1 MIKINLV
8 AETPA
13 AASSIQ
19 VERPKFSLGAKQGD
33 IILLI
38 VLALGLIVVG
48 TQWFL
53 LTSKRSDLKEIEN
66 ERRRERDELMVYIKK
81 VEELEARRELLR
93 HKINVINELKRN
105 QQGPVRILDEVSR
118 ALPELVWLGSLKLV
132 GNSVQLSGSAM
143 DENAVAN
150 YISNLDASP
159 FFDEPV
165 LKNLSRARGDTFGF
179 SLTFAFN
186 NAPPEIEAAEDSQAA
201 SSGR

>member
-13 AASSIQ
+13 AATVQ
-19 VERPKFSLGAKQGD
+19 AERPQFSLGAKQGD

-38 VLALGLIVVG
+38 VLALALVVVG
-48 TQWFL
+48 TQWLL
-53 LTSKRSDLKEIEN
+53 LTNKRSDLRTIEDQ
-66 ERRRERDELMVYIKK
+66 RRRERDELLVYIKK
-81 VEELEARRELLR
+81 VEELEARREMLR

-118 ALPELVWLGSLKLV
+118 ALPELVWLGSLKLKANNV
-132 GNSVQLSGSAM
+132 ELGGTAM

-165 LKNLSRARGDTFGF
+165 LKNLSRGRGDTFGF

-186 NAPPEIEAAEDSQAA
+186 NAPPEIEAAGDSQAA
-201 SSGR
+201 SSGQ

>member
-13 AASSIQ
+13 AASIQ
-19 VERPKFSLGAKQGD
+19 AERPQFSLGAKQGD

-53 LTSKRSDLKEIEN
+53 LTSKRSELREVERQ
-66 ERRRERDELMVYIKK
+66 RRRERDELLVYIKK
-81 VEELEARRELLR
+81 VEELEARREALR

-105 QQGPVRILDEVSR
+105 QRGPVRILDEVSR
-118 ALPELVWLGSLKLV
+118 ALPELVWLTKMVLK
-132 GNSVQLSGSAM
+132 GNSVELSGNAM

-150 YISNLDASP
+150 YISNIDASP

-165 LKNLSRARGDTFGF
+165 LKNLARGRGDTFSFGM
-179 SLTFAFN
+179 TFVFN
-186 NAPPEIEAAEDSQAA
+186 NAPPEIEAAEGSQGA
-201 SSGR
+201 SSGQ

>member
-13 AASSIQ
+13 ASSVQ
-19 VERPKFSLGAKQGD
+19 AERPQFSLGAKQGD

-38 VLALGLIVVG
+38 VLVLGLVVVG

-53 LTSKRSDLKEIEN
+53 LTSKRSDLQEIEN
-66 ERRRERDELMVYIKK
+66 QRRLERDELLVYIKK
-81 VEELEARRELLR
+81 VEELEARREALR

-105 QQGPVRILDEVSR
+105 QRGPVRILDEVSR
-118 ALPELVWLGSLKLV
+118 ALPELVWLGNLKLV
-132 GNSVQLSGSAM
+132 GNNVEISGSAM

-165 LKNLSRARGDTFGF
+165 LRNLSRARGDTFSF
-179 SLTFAFN
+179 SLGFAFN
-186 NAPPEIEAAEDSQAA
+186 NAPPEIEAVEDSQAA
-201 SSGR
+201 SSGQ

>member
-13 AASSIQ
+13 AASIQ
-19 VERPKFSLGAKQGD
+19 AERPQFSLGAKQGD

-38 VLALGLIVVG
+38 VLALGLLVVG

-53 LTSKRSDLKEIEN
+53 LTSKRSDLREVEN
-66 ERRRERDELMVYIKK
+66 QRRRERDELLVYIKK
-81 VEELEARRELLR
+81 VEELEARREALR
-93 HKINVINELKRN
+93 SKINVINELKRN

-132 GNSVQLSGSAM
+132 GNNVELGGSAM

-159 FFDEPV
+159 FFDEPI
-165 LKNLSRARGDTFGF
+165 LKNLSRGRGDTFGF
-179 SLTFAFN
+179 SLSFKFN
-186 NAPPEIEAAEDSQAA
+186 NSPPEIEAAEDSQAA

>member
-13 AASSIQ
+13 AASIQ
-19 VERPKFSLGAKQGD
+19 AERPQFSLGAKQGD

-38 VLALGLIVVG
+38 VLALSLVVVG

-53 LTSKRSDLKEIEN
+53 LTSKRSELRQIEN
-66 ERRRERDELMVYIKK
+66 QRRRERDELLVYIKK
-81 VEELEARRELLR
+81 VEELEARREALR

-118 ALPELVWLGSLKLV
+118 ALPELVWLGKLTLK
-132 GNSVQLSGSAM
+132 GNAVELSGSAM

-150 YISNLDASP
+150 YISNIDASP

-165 LKNLSRARGDTFGF
+165 LKNLTRGRGDTFGF

-186 NAPPEIEAAEDSQAA
+186 NAPPEIEAAEGSQAA
-201 SSGR
+201 SSGQ

>member
-13 AASSIQ
+13 AASIQ
-19 VERPKFSLGAKQGD
+19 RERPQFSLGAKQGD

-38 VLALGLIVVG
+38 VIAVSLVVVG

-53 LTSKRSDLKEIEN
+53 LTSKRSELREVEGQ
-66 ERRRERDELMVYIKK
+66 RRRERDELLVYIKK
-81 VEELEARRELLR
+81 VEELEARREALR

-118 ALPELVWLGSLKLV
+118 ALPELVWLTKLTLK
-132 GNSVQLSGSAM
+132 GNNVQVAGNAM

-150 YISNLDASP
+150 YISNIDASP

-165 LKNLSRARGDTFGF
+165 LKNLARGKGDTFGF
-179 SLTFAFN
+179 GLTFVFN
-186 NAPPEIEAAEDSQAA
+186 NAPPEIAAAGPKRLQDSK
-201 SSGR
+201 

>member
-13 AASSIQ
+13 AASIQ
-19 VERPKFSLGAKQGD
+19 AERPQFSLGAKQGD

-38 VLALGLIVVG
+38 VLALALVVVG

-53 LTSKRSDLKEIEN
+53 LTSKRSDLREIEN
-66 ERRRERDELMVYIKK
+66 QRRRERDELLVYIKK
-81 VEELEARRELLR
+81 VEELEARREALR

-118 ALPELVWLGSLKLV
+118 ALPELVWLGKLTLK
-132 GNSVQLSGSAM
+132 GNGVELAGSAM

-150 YISNLDASP
+150 YISNIDASP

-165 LKNLSRARGDTFGF
+165 LKNLSRGRGDTFGF
-179 SLTFAFN
+179 SLTFTFN
-186 NAPPEIEAAEDSQAA
+186 NAPPEIEAAEGSQAA
-201 SSGR
+201 SSGQ

>member
-13 AASSIQ
+13 AAAIQ
-19 VERPKFSLGAKQGD
+19 AERPQFSLGAKQGD

-53 LTSKRSDLKEIEN
+53 LTSKRSELREVERQ
-66 ERRRERDELMVYIKK
+66 RRRERDELLVYIKK
-81 VEELEARRELLR
+81 VEELEARREALR

-105 QQGPVRILDEVSR
+105 QRGPVRILDEVSR
-118 ALPELVWLGSLKLV
+118 ALPELVWLTKMVLK
-132 GNSVQLSGSAM
+132 GNNVEISGNAM

-150 YISNLDASP
+150 YISNIDASP

-165 LKNLSRARGDTFGF
+165 LKNLARGRGDTFSFGM
-179 SLTFAFN
+179 TFVFN
-186 NAPPEIEAAEDSQAA
+186 NAPPEIEAAEGSQGA
-201 SSGR
+201 SSGQ

>member
-13 AASSIQ
+13 AASIQ
-19 VERPKFSLGAKQGD
+19 AERPQFSLG
-33 IILLI
+33 
-38 VLALGLIVVG
+38 
-48 TQWFL
+48 FL
-53 LTSKRSDLKEIEN
+53 LTSQRSELREVERQ
-66 ERRRERDELMVYIKK
+66 RRRERDELLVYIKK
-81 VEELEARRELLR
+81 VEQLEARREALR

-118 ALPELVWLGSLKLV
+118 ALPELVWLTKLTLK
-132 GNSVQLSGSAM
+132 GNEVAVSGNAM

-159 FFDEPV
+159 FFDEPL
-165 LKNLSRARGDTFGF
+165 LKNLARGRGDTFSFG
-179 SLTFAFN
+179 LTFVFN
-186 NAPPEIEAAEDSQAA
+186 SEPPEIEAAQDSQAA

>member
-13 AASSIQ
+13 AASIQ
-19 VERPKFSLGAKQGD
+19 AERPQFSLGAKQGD

-38 VLALGLIVVG
+38 VLALALVVVG

-53 LTSKRSDLKEIEN
+53 LTSKRSELREIEN
-66 ERRRERDELMVYIKK
+66 QRRRERDELLVYIKK
-81 VEELEARRELLR
+81 AEELEARREALR

-118 ALPELVWLGSLKLV
+118 ALPELVWLGKLTLK
-132 GNSVQLSGSAM
+132 GNAVELSGSAM

-150 YISNLDASP
+150 YISNIDASP

-165 LKNLSRARGDTFGF
+165 LKNLSRGRGDTFGF

-186 NAPPEIEAAEDSQAA
+186 NRELRSMRT
-201 SSGR
+201 GV

>member
-13 AASSIQ
+13 AASIQ
-19 VERPKFSLGAKQGD
+19 AERPQFSLGAKQGD

-38 VLALGLIVVG
+38 VLALALVVVG

-53 LTSKRSDLKEIEN
+53 LTAKRAELREIEN
-66 ERRRERDELMVYIKK
+66 QRRRERDELLVYIKK
-81 VEELEARRELLR
+81 VEELEARREALR

-118 ALPELVWLGSLKLV
+118 ALPELVWLGKLTLK
-132 GNSVQLSGSAM
+132 GNAVEISGSAM

-150 YISNLDASP
+150 YISNIDASP

-165 LKNLSRARGDTFGF
+165 LKNLSRGRGDTFGF

-186 NAPPEIEAAEDSQAA
+186 NAPPEIEAAEGSQAA
-201 SSGR
+201 SSGQ

>member
-13 AASSIQ
+13 AATIQ
-19 VERPKFSLGAKQGD
+19 AERPQFSLGAKQGD

-53 LTSKRSDLKEIEN
+53 LTSKRSELREVERQ
-66 ERRRERDELMVYIKK
+66 RRRERDELLVYIKK
-81 VEELEARRELLR
+81 VEELEARRDQLR

-105 QQGPVRILDEVSR
+105 QRGPVRILDEVSR
-118 ALPELVWLGSLKLV
+118 ALPELVWLTRLTLK
-132 GNSVQLSGSAM
+132 GNNVELGGNAM

-150 YISNLDASP
+150 YIANLDASP

-165 LKNLSRARGDTFGF
+165 LKNLSRARGDTFSFGM
-179 SLTFAFN
+179 TFVFN
-186 NAPPEIEAAEDSQAA
+186 NAPPEIAAAEGSQAA
-201 SSGR
+201 GSGQ

>member
-13 AASSIQ
+13 AASIQ
-19 VERPKFSLGAKQGD
+19 AERPQFSLGAKQGD

-38 VLALGLIVVG
+38 VLALALVVVG

-53 LTSKRSDLKEIEN
+53 LTSKRAELREIEN
-66 ERRRERDELMVYIKK
+66 QRRRERDELLVYIKK
-81 VEELEARRELLR
+81 VEELEARREALR

-118 ALPELVWLGSLKLV
+118 ALPELVWLGKLTLK
-132 GNSVQLSGSAM
+132 GNAVEISGSAM

-150 YISNLDASP
+150 YISNIDASP

-165 LKNLSRARGDTFGF
+165 LKNLSRGRGDTFGF

-186 NAPPEIEAAEDSQAA
+186 NAPPEIEAAEGSQAA
-201 SSGR
+201 SSGQ

>member
-13 AASSIQ
+13 AASIQ
-19 VERPKFSLGAKQGD
+19 AERPQFSLGAKQGD

-38 VLALGLIVVG
+38 VLALALVVVG

-53 LTSKRSDLKEIEN
+53 LTSKRSDLREIEN
-66 ERRRERDELMVYIKK
+66 QRRRERDELLVYIKK
-81 VEELEARRELLR
+81 VEELEARREMLR

-118 ALPELVWLGSLKLV
+118 ALPELVWLNKLALK
-132 GNSVQLSGSAM
+132 GNNVEIGGTAM

-165 LKNLSRARGDTFGF
+165 LKNLARGRGDTFSFGLNF
-179 SLTFAFN
+179 VFN
-186 NAPPEIEAAEDSQAA
+186 NAPPEIEAAEGSQPA
-201 SSGR
+201 SSGQ

>member
-13 AASSIQ
+13 AATAQ
-19 VERPKFSLGAKQGD
+19 PVRQQFSLGAKQGD

-38 VLALGLIVVG
+38 VLALALVVIG

-66 ERRRERDELMVYIKK
+66 QRRRERDELLVYIKK
-81 VEELEARRELLR
+81 VEQLEARREMLR

-118 ALPELVWLGSLKLV
+118 ALPELVWLSSLKLV
-132 GNSVQLSGSAM
+132 GNNVELGGSAM

-165 LKNLSRARGDTFGF
+165 LKNLARGRGDTFTF
-179 SLTFAFN
+179 SLSFAFN
-186 NAPPEIEAAEDSQAA
+186 NAPPEIEAAGGSQAA
-201 SSGR
+201 SSGQ

>member
-13 AASSIQ
+13 ASSIQ
-19 VERPKFSLGAKQGD
+19 AERPQFSLGAKQGD

-38 VLALGLIVVG
+38 VLALGLVVVG
-48 TQWFL
+48 TQWFI
-53 LTSKRSDLKEIEN
+53 LTSKRSDLREIESQ
-66 ERRRERDELMVYIKK
+66 RRRERDELLVYIKK

-105 QQGPVRILDEVSR
+105 QQGPVRIMDEVSR
-118 ALPELVWLGSLKLV
+118 ALPELVWLGNLRLV
-132 GNSVQLSGSAM
+132 GNNVEISGSAM

-165 LKNLSRARGDTFGF
+165 LKNLSRGRGDTFGF
-179 SLTFAFN
+179 GMTFSFIN
-186 NAPPEIEAAEDSQAA
+186 TPPEIEAAEDSQAA
-201 SSGR
+201 SSGQ